1 MFYGLSAAC
10 HNNYLSPSSEGI
22 RECVCEAIGDPN
34 CNKISCSRFSVL
46 NRSVLYQLEKNNTIH
61 ATTKKEPCFRED
73 ALKSERGLILKKVVT
88 IDGSLYLNQH
98 ITTVSVN
105 EDTWKF
111 HLQWK
116 HEEKNHYVLFNFKG
130 IYKLDLFN
138 LALLHA
144 YNYGHRRDSRV

>member
-1 MFYGLSAAC
+1 
-10 HNNYLSPSSEGI
+10 
-22 RECVCEAIGDPN
+22 
-34 CNKISCSRFSVL
+34 VL

-144 YNYGHRRDSRV
+144 YNYG